1 VVARD
6 GIEPPTPAFSG
17 PPDRNVQVISV
28 PLRRFRADKN
38 VQGLSIAGAKRG
50 RFKSYE
56 FRNVV
61 AVVTDNPV
69 FKELRDVTCPR
80 CRFIVHYGL
89 LRFARNSGRIC
100 GRVPRHPKTGSGLF
114 DIEEIVTIKA
124 VAARWR
130 FLDEHQEPVR
140 PAYGLSWRC
149 MA

>member
-1 VVARD
+1 MVARD

-50 RFKSYE
+50 PFKSYE

-69 FKELRDVTCPR
+69 FKELR
-80 CRFIVHYGL
+80 
-89 LRFARNSGRIC
+89 GRHLSEMPIYRPLWIAPIC
-100 GRVPRHPKTGSGLF
+100 T
-114 DIEEIVTIKA
+114 
-124 VAARWR
+124 
-130 FLDEHQEPVR
+130 
-140 PAYGLSWRC
+140 
-149 MA
+149 